1 MRVLAAGALSGM
13 EARHPVAV
21 PSVAPI
27 GSGRDYGEDQDRAA
41 KFGFLVEEGHVE
53 GMVEAAIRFALSKK
67 GVSTVLVGYSNME
80 HLEQAV
86 RWMDRGPLP
95 AAALERLP
103 AIWSRR
109 D

>member
-1 MRVLAAGALSGM
+1 M
-13 EARHPVAV
+13 E
-21 PSVAPI
+21 
-27 GSGRDYGEDQDRAA
+27 D
-41 KFGFLVEEGHVE
+41 GHVE
-53 GMVEAAIRFALSKK
+53 NLVEAALRFPLGNS

-95 AAALERLP
+95 AEALERLP
-103 AIWSRR
+103 AIWNRR